1 MYNEKRFIDR
11 LGVFALFAGV
21 PLFAFLM
28 IVAVPFF
35 IGLYMTFTN
44 MGAVVSF
51 EFIGLDNYQRAF
63 ASDRFW
69 SSFGITF
76 RYVFFTVILAN
87 GFGLLLALLVTSGI
101 KGQNAFRV
109 GFFTPNLIGG
119 IILGY
124 IWQFLFIRMLPVFGQ
139 TVGIE
144 LLSTSWLADPVRAFW
159 ALVVVGV
166 WQSSGYMMI
175 IYIAGLM
182 SIDKS
187 QLEAASLDGAGYFRT
202 LFSIKI
208 PLMVPAFTICLFLT
222 LRNSFMIYDLNLALT
237 NGGPFLQTEMVTLAI
252 FNEAFTNR
260 NFGVAQVQSL
270 VLFAVIAVVTI
281 AQVGFLKRKEVES

>member
-1 MYNEKRFIDR
+1 MYNEKNMTKKVT
-11 LGVFALFAGV
+11 VFSLFAAI

-28 IVAVPFF
+28 IVILPFLM
-35 IGLYMTFTN
+35 GLYMTFTN
-44 MGAVVSF
+44 MGVRVSF
-51 EFIGLDNYQRAF
+51 DFIGLDNYRRAF
-63 ASDRFW
+63 ESTRFW
-69 SSFGITF
+69 NSFGVTI
-76 RYVFFTVILAN
+76 RYVIATVILAN
-87 GFGLLLALLVTSGI
+87 IFGLLLALLVTSGI

-139 TVGIE
+139 TVGIGI
-144 LLSTSWLADPVRAFW
+144 LSTSWLADPVRAFW
-159 ALVVVGV
+159 ALVIVGV

-182 SIDKS
+182 SVDKS
-187 QLEAASLDGAGYFRT
+187 QLEAASLDGAGYLRT
-202 LFSIKI
+202 LISIKI
-208 PLMVPAFTICLFLT
+208 PLMVPAFTVCLFLT

-237 NGGPFLQTEMVTLAI
+237 NGGPFLSTEMVTLAI
-252 FNEAFTNR
+252 FNEAFTSR

-270 VLFAVIAVVTI
+270 ILFAVIAVVTL
-281 AQVGFLKRKEVES
+281 AQVGYLKRKEVQA